1 MSSIVAKLTRK
12 PVAKKVAKKVAQ
24 DKAKEKAKKIV
35 KKKKPNRMFSSATG
49 AGRGKFERGGP
60 PAPKIEK
67 AKDTPFGR
75 DLDVKVVVGREGKS
89 EKAGTINIG
98 DDVVGF
104 SNFLKMQQSKSG
116 LNRAKYKEK
125 LNQITRSKSATKTQ
139 KEKAQSKIDAM
150 EAADEKATA
159 AMGRGRRGKSTKTI
173 AKSDDPFFKA
183 LDMAKKTGELGEDYD
198 KLLPNQKKQI
208 IQAAKAFQKSD
219 FEKEVRATLAEPKTA
234 PISTGSAVENKRK
247 IGMSQGGLKMPSAD
261 QVGLK
266 KLPTQVRNKMGY
278 MYGGGMTKKPK
289 MGNTDYRKGGMVM
302 IVLDMMKKKKGRK

>member
-1 MSSIVAKLTRK
+1 
-12 PVAKKVAKKVAQ
+12 
-24 DKAKEKAKKIV
+24 
-35 KKKKPNRMFSSATG
+35 
-49 AGRGKFERGGP
+49 
-60 PAPKIEK
+60 
-67 AKDTPFGR
+67 
-75 DLDVKVVVGREGKS
+75 
-89 EKAGTINIG
+89 
-98 DDVVGF
+98 
-104 SNFLKMQQSKSG
+104 MQQSKSG

-159 AMGRGRRGKSTKTI
+159 KMGRGRRGKSTKTI

-208 IQAAKAFQKSD
+208 IQAANAFQKSD
-219 FEKEVRATLAEPKTA
+219 FEKEVRAKLAEPKTA
-234 PISTGSAVENKRK
+234 PIST
-247 IGMSQGGLKMPSAD
+247 GGLKMPSAD

-266 KLPTQVRNKMGY
+266 KLPTAVRNKMGY

>member
-1 MSSIVAKLTRK
+1 MIAKKT
-12 PVAKKVAKKVAQ
+12 AKKV
-24 DKAKEKAKKIV
+24 AKKIV

-159 AMGRGRRGKSTKTI
+159 KMGRGRRGKSTKTI

-198 KLLPNQKKQI
+198 KLLPKQKEQI
-208 IQAAKAFQKSD
+208 VRAAKAFQKSD
-219 FEKEVRATLAEPKTA
+219 FRRDVEAKISAPKNA
-234 PISTGSAVENKRK
+234 PISTGTPVARKMNK
-247 IGMSQGGLKMPSAD
+247 GGLKMPSAD

-266 KLPTQVRNKMGY
+266 KLPTAVRNKMGY

>member
-1 MSSIVAKLTRK
+1 MSKLIAKLARK
-12 PVAKKVAKKVAQ
+12 PVAKKV
-24 DKAKEKAKKIV
+24 AKKIV

-125 LNQITRSKSATKTQ
+125 LNQIIRSKSATKTQ

-150 EAADEKATA
+150 EAADVKATA
-159 AMGRGRRGKSTKTI
+159 KMGRGRRGKSTKTI

-219 FEKEVRATLAEPKTA
+219 FRRDVEAKISAPKNA
-234 PISTGSAVENKRK
+234 PISTGTPVARKMNK
-247 IGMSQGGLKMPSAD
+247 GGLKMPSAD

-266 KLPTQVRNKMGY
+266 KLPTAVRNKMGY